1 MSPFLALILGHIL
14 SYIVEH
20 ADEIRDAI
28 FEMFPE
34 LKGDPDVE
42 QAVNDLTAEPNEARI
57 AALESVIDAK
67 GADSEK
73 LAAAVLNKA
82 EVNV

>member
-14 SYIVEH
+14 SYIVDH

-28 FEMFPE
+28 FDMFPE
-34 LKGDPDVE
+34 LKGDKDVE

-57 AALESVIDAK
+57 AALENVIADKGCDA
-67 GADSEK
+67 EK

-82 EVNV
+82 EVTV